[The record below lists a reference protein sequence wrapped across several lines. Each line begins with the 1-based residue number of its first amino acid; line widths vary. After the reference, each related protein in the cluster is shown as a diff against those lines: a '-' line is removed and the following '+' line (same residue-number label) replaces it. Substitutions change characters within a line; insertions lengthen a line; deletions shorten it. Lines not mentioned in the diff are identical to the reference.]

1 MDAERS
7 REDYLENI
15 LVLTKEGV
23 AVRGIDLA
31 KKMEYSKPSVSVAM
45 KKLDSERFIKVDKD
59 GVISLT
65 EKGLARAQKIYE
77 KHLMLTVILMEL
89 GVEQSVAVKDACK
102 IEHDISDQSFEK
114 VREFYFKHINS
125 KA

>member
-7 REDYLENI
+7 REDYLESI
-15 LVLTKEGV
+15 LVLTKETGR
-23 AVRGIDLA
+23 VRSIDIA
-31 KKMEYSKPSVSVAM
+31 KKMEYSKPSVSIAM

-59 GVISLT
+59 GFITLT
-65 EKGLARAQKIYE
+65 EKGMDRAQKIYE

-89 GVEQSVAVKDACK
+89 GVEQSVALKDACK

-114 VREFYFKHINS
+114 IRDFYFKHINS
-125 KA
+125 

>member
-15 LVLTKEGV
+15 LVLTKDGGT
-23 AVRGIDLA
+23 VRGIDIA
-31 KKMEYSKPSVSVAM
+31 KKMGYSKPSVSIAM

-59 GVISLT
+59 GLISLT
-65 EKGLARAQKIYE
+65 EKGLSRAQKIYE

-89 GVEQSVAVKDACK
+89 GVEQSIAVKDA
-102 IEHDISDQSFEK
+102 
-114 VREFYFKHINS
+114 
-125 KA
+125 

>member
-15 LVLTKEGV
+15 LVLTKDGGT
-23 AVRGIDLA
+23 VRGIDIA
-31 KKMEYSKPSVSVAM
+31 KKMGYSKPSVSIAM
-45 KKLDSERFIKVDKD
+45 KKLDSERFIKMDKD
-59 GVISLT
+59 GLISLT
-65 EKGLARAQKIYE
+65 EKGLSRAQKIYE

-89 GVEQSVAVKDACK
+89 GVEQSIAVKDACK

-114 VREFYFKHINS
+114 VREFYFKHMNS
-125 KA
+125 

>member
-15 LVLTKEGV
+15 LVLTKDGGT
-23 AVRGIDLA
+23 VRGIDIA
-31 KKMEYSKPSVSVAM
+31 KKMGYSKPSVSIAM

-59 GVISLT
+59 GLISLT
-65 EKGLARAQKIYE
+65 EKGLSRAQKIYE

-89 GVEQSVAVKDACK
+89 GVEQSIAVKDACK

-114 VREFYFKHINS
+114 VREFYFKHMNS
-125 KA
+125 